1 MFVGLQVECQVTT
14 AAILQQVLKWHKTD
28 NLQCKVHLKNPTLYG
43 VQRSFLNHK
52 EIMQL
57 QS

>member
-28 NLQCKVHLKNPTLYG
+28 AFSAK
-43 VQRSFLNHK
+43 F
-52 EIMQL
+52 I
-57 QS
+57 